1 MTRWSGSNVGRQV
14 DVTDDWG
21 QSSDPAHAGAVL
33 VRRADE
39 TVHSVLA
46 RRSDSFPE
54 ETTRGTNVETTAVRP
69 AFAGRGQLGD
79 NLARRID
86 FPPSAAPRMPPTT
99 FHALQEWEGY
109 VVDIG
114 ETDFVARV
122 VDLTAGSEQADEEA
136 TIPLSEISDRDAERI
151 REGSIFRWVIGYER
165 SVTGTKKRVSQIVF
179 RDLPAITSTDLR
191 DADVWAADTA
201 RAFQP

>member
-1 MTRWSGSNVGRQV
+1 MTRWSGSNVRRQV
-14 DVTDDWG
+14 DATDDWG
-21 QSSDPAHAGAVL
+21 QSSDPDRAGAVL

-39 TVHSVLA
+39 AVHSVLA
-46 RRSDSFPE
+46 RRSDSSPE
-54 ETTRGTNVETTAVRP
+54 ETTRGANVETTAVRP
-69 AFAGRGQLGD
+69 AFAGRGQFGND
-79 NLARRID
+79 LARRID
-86 FPPSAAPRMPPTT
+86 FPPSPSPRTPPTT

-179 RDLPAITSTDLR
+179 RDLPAITATDLK

-201 RAFQP
+201 RAFRP

>member
-1 MTRWSGSNVGRQV
+1 MTGWSGSNVGRQV
-14 DVTDDWG
+14 DTTGWR
-21 QSSDPAHAGAVL
+21 QRSDPEHAGAVL

-46 RRSDSFPE
+46 RRADSSPG
-54 ETTRGTNVETTAVRP
+54 ETARGANTETAVVRP
-69 AFAGRGQLGD
+69 AFTGREQLGD
-79 NLARRID
+79 DLARRID
-86 FPPSAAPRMPPTT
+86 FPPSPAPGTPPTT

-179 RDLPAITSTDLR
+179 RDLPVITAGDLR
-191 DADVWAADTA
+191 DADAWAERTA
-201 RAFQP
+201 RAFKS